1 MNTELSNNGHTTRSV
16 SQRAKRGNR
25 TSHKSASKCALALLG
40 LLLLGMFGSAKAQ
53 DLPIGAGDFPTV
65 IDGDLPNITFKVG
78 TSYSLTLPTQAL
90 HNSGGD
96 RGQTFAVTSFT
107 ISTPDAD
114 ANLQTAGLTFA
125 EATGILEGE
134 IKGAYDGAVNFNV
147 YAAATPTYTRDV
159 RIGNVFAYQPVT
171 FAGTAQP
178 DIGFT
183 DGFVLT
189 ATLFPA
195 SEGLSSISY
204 SIAKED
210 GSRLPSGLTLING
223 TNRLRA
229 PADLGL
235 AVGNVDSYV
244 LTATDTQTTDTAAAT
259 FNISY
264 AEGFTLPGS
273 IADITIA
280 AGTAQSF
287 PAFPAYA
294 AAGDGMNLA
303 NPDYAVRRS
312 DQTFLADIGVA
323 FDTTSRVFSTTNSV
337 ARTSSGT
344 YIFWVSDDNFAER
357 AITFTLRVYDAP
369 SLAALDD
376 PVGWTVGFDNSVD
389 LPEMTGGVDDSP
401 AYTLTQEDGS
411 ALPDGVVFDA
421 DAHELRSASGLQP
434 AAAHSYTLTAVDN
447 VLATPVTV
455 SINFELTISGGFTLA
470 DSDAYD
476 IRFDTDETG
485 PVLTIASA
493 TSEAD
498 ATDLTYALARVGT
511 AAVPA
516 SLTFNADTA
525 DAEFGELGV
534 NTGGLAAGDADD
546 YIITATDAND
556 KVRAITFS
564 LDVYAPLVAPA
575 SQAPLSFTVGNRR
588 AFTLDEPTGGAGVL
602 TYAITTPATVP
613 AYLSLHP
620 TTPVPPT
627 TPVLSYT
634 GGDVFPTVT
643 VPTGIDSGTQAVVV
657 TITDEQGT
665 PVTVSFNIEFFGAPA
680 YPPSVATTTLGNGYS
695 FRVGTPSAR
704 TLPSPTNYGTPPFT
718 YKLTDGAYS
727 AASFAS
733 NGLSYDTV
741 AGTNRFNV
749 AIAGTPTSAGDF
761 PLWLHLR
768 DSYGVAVSYATN
780 VTIFGVL
787 TFTQSQPIEIEWG
800 TEDVVQMPLAT
811 AQSNIGNV
819 TYSFAGL
826 NSAMLPGTVTFSST
840 AHNLQGTVPTTAST
854 AATFA
859 LTAHDIG
866 DDTTATVNYIVSV
879 TLKPSFTPTMS
890 MVTGSVG
897 AETFTAGGAMV
908 GSLTLPAAN
917 DGVGGIDNYTETGL
931 PSGLTAVEQPDFSV
945 VISGT
950 PTTEGDFIYTR
961 TAYDAGGRSGEF
973 TLTFAINARPSFAAV
988 GPFAY
993 TANQPA
999 AVSETLAAAT
1009 GGTGAL
1015 VYALTP
1021 DPSTLTPIGLAFD
1034 ESTRALTG
1042 TPTAALALTE
1052 YTLTAT
1058 DTLGSSGSV
1067 VFALQISD
1075 AIGVTVGENDPDDNT
1090 QELPLAFTIGETTT
1104 LPAATGGEEPITYEL
1119 AAVAGDL
1126 LSTRGIT
1133 FDAASRTLSAA
1144 TLTVTADLDIDDLTY
1159 TVTDA
1164 NGATASDT
1172 FSIRIQP
1179 ITQTRETREVLF
1191 IIGEA
1196 KTFDLSADFT
1206 VAESTAAATYALAI
1220 PAGEVGLT
1228 FDETSA
1234 QLISDETFAVENP
1247 PKQTVYEFTVTLHGA
1262 VVTQEITLRTADP
1275 ESFVQLNDEILSKFA
1290 GVSIAGMLGA
1300 IADRIATANTAV
1312 PYASIGGREPL
1323 AALASGANDA
1333 ANDAFDNKALLA
1345 NSKFVLPFNATGGNA
1360 TAAGAVWGGLR
1371 YRHLSGDDEAIDWD
1385 GGVNE
1390 LHLGFD
1396 FKIGG
1401 DTLLGLAV
1409 SQSDS
1414 TIDYEA
1420 EDIGQT
1426 RGKVEGEYE
1435 MSLSSAYPYINWRI
1449 GDANVW
1455 AAIGGGVG
1463 DLTITE
1469 NGDKYTSDMSL
1480 IAGGVGG
1487 SNELSPWLQL
1497 RAEAR
1502 GGTLDVEGNDDG
1514 SLRQQDISTST
1525 VRGLLKWHDTNSRTD
1540 NRAAYVEIGL
1550 RSDGGDGDNGTAME
1564 SALGWNY
1571 LGDRTTI
1578 EVGAHGLF
1586 GRDEYNEWG
1595 AYGNIRVST
1604 GIDGQGFAL
1613 RVRPSYGEA
1622 GEFGQVWN
1630 AESIGDLATDADAD
1644 DARDANYIWRTESR
1658 LSYGIQSANGYIAPF
1673 FDAITAA
1680 SDIYRL
1686 GVDWSPHRYFD
1697 LNLTGEQRHNQH
1709 SVNERR
1715 VLLQG
1720 EVKF

>member
-96 RGQTFAVTSFT
+96 RGQTFAVTSFV

-204 SIAKED
+204 GITKED

-244 LTATDTQTTDTAAAT
+244 LTATDTQTNDKAAAT

-280 AGTAQSF
+280 AGSTAQSF

-323 FDTTSRVFSTTNSV
+323 FDTTSRVFSTTGSV

-344 YIFWVSDDNFAER
+344 YIFWVSDDNFATL

-369 SLAALDD
+369 SLAAQTAL
-376 PVGWTVGFDNSVD
+376 GWTVGFDNSVT
-389 LPEMTGGVDDSP
+389 LPEMAGGLDDSDV
-401 AYTLTQEDGS
+401 YTLAQEDGS
-411 ALPDGVVFDA
+411 ALPSGMVFNA
-421 DAHELRSASGLQP
+421 NTREFRSASGLLS
-434 AAAHSYTLTAVDN
+434 ATETSFTLTAVDN
-447 VLATPVTV
+447 VLDPPVTMDIDFALTV
-455 SINFELTISGGFTLA
+455 SEGFTLTDDPA
-470 DSDAYD
+470 LD
-476 IRFDTDETG
+476 IVT
-485 PVLTIASA
+485 AQ
-493 TSEAD
+493 
-498 ATDLTYALARVGT
+498 GT
-511 AAVPA
+511 AAMVTLPNYVAAGSGTLAGTPVYAVAKADGTALSSITGVTFDTTSLVFGTVAASAAPA
-516 SLTFNADTA
+516 DSGDYILTVTDGNSKQRSITFN
-525 DAEFGELGV
+525 LR
-534 NTGGLAAGDADD
+534 
-546 YIITATDAND
+546 I
-556 KVRAITFS
+556 
-564 LDVYAPLVAPA
+564 YAPVAA
-575 SQAPLSFTVGNRR
+575 VSQADLSFTVGTSRTIEI
-588 AFTLDEPTGGAGVL
+588 AKATGGDGVL
-602 TYAITTPATVP
+602 TYSITTPATVP
-613 AYLSLHP
+613 AYLSLDP
-620 TTPVPPT
+620 ITR
-627 TPVLSYT
+627 VLRYT
-634 GGDVFPTVT
+634 GGDVSPTVT
-643 VPTGIDSGTQAVVV
+643 VPDGIGSGTQAVVV
-657 TITDEQGT
+657 TITDAQGA
-665 PVTVSFNIEFFGAPA
+665 PVTVSFNIEFFGTPA
-680 YPPSVATTTLGNGYS
+680 YPDLIASTTLGGGYS
-695 FRVGTPSAR
+695 FRVNMASPR

-718 YKLTDGAYS
+718 FKLTDGAYS
-727 AASFAS
+727 NASFSS
-733 NGLSYDTV
+733 NGLSYAVLT
-741 AGTNRFNV
+741 ASTGTSNV
-749 AIAGTPTSAGDF
+749 EIAGTPTAAGDF

-768 DSYGVAVSYATN
+768 DFYGVAVSYATN
-780 VTIFGVL
+780 VTILGEL
-787 TFTQSQPIEIEWG
+787 AMQPQADFAWG
-800 TEDVVQMPLAT
+800 TEDAINDVQLASAINVGGT
-811 AQSNIGNV
+811 AGYALTDVDGTSAAALPTGV
-819 TYSFAGL
+819 TYDAASNTLG
-826 NSAMLPGTVTFSST
+826 
-840 AHNLQGTVPTTAST
+840 GTVPTTASLG
-854 AATFA
+854 TFS
-859 LTAHDIG
+859 LTATDSF
-866 DDTTATVNYIVSV
+866 DSDTASV
-879 TLKPSFTPTMS
+879 TFIISVTPKPSFTPTMS

-908 GSLTLPAAN
+908 GSLTLPEASG
-917 DGVGGIDNYTETGL
+917 GVGGIDNYTETGL
-931 PSGLTAVEQPDFSV
+931 PSGLTAVEQPDFRV

-1067 VFALQISD
+1067 VFTLQISD

-1312 PYASIGGREPL
+1312 PYASIGGQTPL

-1469 NGDKYTSDMSL
+1469 NGNKYTSDMSL
-1480 IAGGVGG
+1480 TAGGVGG

-1502 GGTLDVEGNDDG
+1502 GGTLDIEGNDDG

-1673 FDAITAA
+1673 FDAITADD
-1680 SDIYRL
+1680 DIYRL

>member
-96 RGQTFAVTSFT
+96 RGQTFAVTSFV
-107 ISTPDAD
+107 IGTPDAD
-114 ANLQTAGLTFA
+114 ANLRTAGLTFA

-195 SEGLSSISY
+195 SEGLGSISY
-204 SIAKED
+204 GIAKED

-312 DQTFLADIGVA
+312 DQTFLADLGVA

-344 YIFWVSDDNFAER
+344 YIFWVSDENFATR

-369 SLAALDD
+369 SLAAQTAL
-376 PVGWTVGFDNSVD
+376 GWTVGFDNSVT
-389 LPEMTGGVDDSP
+389 LPEMAGGLDDSDV
-401 AYTLTQEDGS
+401 YTLAQEDGS
-411 ALPDGVVFDA
+411 ALPSGMVFNA
-421 DAHELRSASGLQP
+421 NTREFRSASGLLS
-434 AAAHSYTLTAVDN
+434 ATETSFTLTAVDN
-447 VLATPVTV
+447 VLDPPVTMDIDFALTV
-455 SINFELTISGGFTLA
+455 SEGFTLTDDPA
-470 DSDAYD
+470 LD
-476 IRFDTDETG
+476 IVTAE
-485 PVLTIASA
+485 
-493 TSEAD
+493 
-498 ATDLTYALARVGT
+498 GT
-511 AAVPA
+511 AAMVTLPNYVAAGSGTLAGTPVYAVAKADGTALSSITGVTFDTTSLVFGTVAASAAPA
-516 SLTFNADTA
+516 DSGDYILTVTDGNSKQRSITFN
-525 DAEFGELGV
+525 LR
-534 NTGGLAAGDADD
+534 
-546 YIITATDAND
+546 I
-556 KVRAITFS
+556 
-564 LDVYAPLVAPA
+564 YAPVAAPSQPA
-575 SQAPLSFTVGNRR
+575 LSFTVGNQRV
-588 AFTLDEPTGGAGVL
+588 FTLVAATGGDGVL
-602 TYAITTPATVP
+602 TYSITTPVTVP
-613 AYLSLHP
+613 GYLSLDP
-620 TTPVPPT
+620 ITR
-627 TPVLSYT
+627 VLRYN
-634 GGDVFPTVT
+634 GGAVSPTVT
-643 VPTGIDSGTQAVVV
+643 VPGGIGSGTQAVVV
-657 TITDEQGT
+657 TITDAQGA
-665 PVTVSFNIEFFGAPA
+665 PVTVSFNIEFFGTPA
-680 YPPSVATTTLGNGYS
+680 YPVAVATTTLGNGYS
-695 FRVGTPSAR
+695 FRVGTASPR

-733 NGLSYDTV
+733 NGLSYSTV
-741 AGTNRFNV
+741 AGTNRLNV
-749 AIAGTPTSAGDF
+749 EIAGTPTGPGDF
-761 PLWLHLR
+761 DLWLHLR
-768 DSYGVAVSYATN
+768 DFYGVAVSYATN
-780 VTIFGVL
+780 VTIFADL
-787 TFTQSQPIEIEWG
+787 TFTQSQPITIEWG
-800 TEDVVQMPLAT
+800 TEDTVQMPLAT

-866 DDTTATVNYIVSV
+866 DDTTATVNYIISV

-908 GSLTLPAAN
+908 DSLTLPAASG
-917 DGVGGIDNYTETGL
+917 GVGGIANYTETGL

-1009 GGTGAL
+1009 GGTGTL

-1021 DPSTLTPIGLAFD
+1021 ALPTGLIFTA
-1034 ESTRALTG
+1034 STRILSG
-1042 TPTAALALTE
+1042 TPSVVAESAN

-1067 VFALQISD
+1067 VFALEVFD
-1075 AIGVTVGENDPDDNT
+1075 EIGVTVGVDPNDNT
-1090 QELPLAFTIGETTT
+1090 QKLPVAFTIGETTT
-1104 LPAATGGEEPITYEL
+1104 LPTATGGEEPITYALGE
-1119 AAVAGDL
+1119 ATGDL

-1144 TLTVTADLDIDDLTY
+1144 TLTVNAAADLDIADLTY

-1164 NGATASDT
+1164 NGATASET

-1220 PAGEVGLT
+1220 PADEVGLT

-1455 AAIGGGVG
+1455 AAIGAGVG

-1502 GGTLDVEGNDDG
+1502 GGTLDIEGNDDG

-1673 FDAITAA
+1673 FDAITADD
-1680 SDIYRL
+1680 DIYRL

>member
-96 RGQTFAVTSFT
+96 RGQTFAVTSFV
-107 ISTPDAD
+107 IGTPGAD

-312 DQTFLADIGVA
+312 DQTFLADLGVA

-455 SINFELTISGGFTLA
+455 TIDFELTISGGFTLA

-516 SLTFNADTA
+516 SLTFNADTTNA
-525 DAEFGELGV
+525 DFGELGV

-564 LDVYAPLVAPA
+564 LDVYAPLAAPT
-575 SQAPLSFTVGNRR
+575 QPNLSFTVGQARVMSLVAATN
-588 AFTLDEPTGGAGVL
+588 GYGVL
-602 TYAITTPATVP
+602 TYEITTPATVP
-613 AYLSLHP
+613 GYLSLHP
-620 TTPVPPT
+620 TM
-627 TPVLSYT
+627 PVLSYT
-634 GGDVFPTVT
+634 GGGVLPNVT
-643 VPTGIDSGTQAVVV
+643 VPAGIDSGTQAVVV
-657 TITDEQGT
+657 TITDAQGA
-665 PVTVSFNIEFFGAPA
+665 PVTVSFNIEFFGTPA
-680 YPPSVATTTLGNGYS
+680 YPDLIASTTLGGGYS
-695 FRVGTPSAR
+695 FRVNMASPR

-718 YKLTDGAYS
+718 FKLTDGAYS
-727 AASFAS
+727 NASFSS
-733 NGLSYDTV
+733 NGLSYAVLT
-741 AGTNRFNV
+741 ASTGTSNV
-749 AIAGTPTSAGDF
+749 EIAGTPTAAGDF

-768 DSYGVAVSYATN
+768 DFYGVAVSYATN
-780 VTIFGVL
+780 VTILGEL
-787 TFTQSQPIEIEWG
+787 AMQPQADFAWG
-800 TEDVVQMPLAT
+800 TEDAINDVQLASAINVGGT
-811 AQSNIGNV
+811 VGYALTDVDGTSAAALPTGV
-819 TYSFAGL
+819 TYDAASNTLG
-826 NSAMLPGTVTFSST
+826 
-840 AHNLQGTVPTTAST
+840 GTVPTTASLG
-854 AATFA
+854 TFS
-859 LTAHDIG
+859 LTATNSFDS
-866 DDTTATVNYIVSV
+866 DTASVTFIISV
-879 TLKPSFTPTMS
+879 TLKPSFNPPMS

-897 AETFTAGGAMV
+897 AETFTAGVAMV
-908 GSLTLPAAN
+908 DSLTLPPASG
-917 DGVGGIDNYTETGL
+917 GVGGIDNYTETGL
-931 PSGLTAVEQPDFSV
+931 PSGLTAVEQSDFSV

-1067 VFALQISD
+1067 VFALQVFD
-1075 AIGVTVGENDPDDNT
+1075 EIGVAVDDTVT
-1090 QELPLAFTIGETTT
+1090 FTIGETTT
-1104 LPAATGGEEPITYEL
+1104 LPAATGGEAPYTYAIP
-1119 AAVAGDL
+1119 AASL
-1126 LSTRGIT
+1126 TFGIA
-1133 FDAASRTLSAA
+1133 FDANSRELSAE
-1144 TLTVTADLDIDDLTY
+1144 TLTVNAAADLDITGVAY
-1159 TVTDA
+1159 KVTDD
-1164 NGATASDT
+1164 NDATITDT
-1172 FSIRIQP
+1172 FAIRIVP
-1179 ITQTRETREVLF
+1179 VVMARETREVLF
-1191 IIGEA
+1191 EIGKA
-1196 KTFDLSADFT
+1196 NTFALQGDFT
-1206 VAESTAAATYALAI
+1206 VAAGADLTYSFSDINDDGLKFV
-1220 PAGEVGLT
+1220 AGTT
-1228 FDETSA
+1228 FA
-1234 QLISDETFAVENP
+1234 HFISDETFAVENQP
-1247 PKQTVYEFTVTLHGA
+1247 ETTEYTLTLSTLGETFEQT
-1262 VVTQEITLRTADP
+1262 ITLRTVDP
-1275 ESFVQLNDEILSKFA
+1275 EAFAQLNNEILSKFA

-1455 AAIGGGVG
+1455 AAIGAGVG

-1469 NGDKYTSDMSL
+1469 NGNKYTSDMSL
-1480 IAGGVGG
+1480 TAGGVGG

>member
-96 RGQTFAVTSFT
+96 RGQTFAVTSFV

-114 ANLQTAGLTFA
+114 ANLRTAGLTFA

-204 SIAKED
+204 GIAKED

-312 DQTFLADIGVA
+312 DQTFLADLGVA

-344 YIFWVSDDNFAER
+344 YIFWVSDENFATR

-369 SLAALDD
+369 SLAAQAAL
-376 PVGWTVGFDNSVD
+376 GWTVGFDNSVT
-389 LPEMTGGVDDSP
+389 LPEMAGGLDDSDV
-401 AYTLTQEDGS
+401 YTLAQEDGS
-411 ALPDGVVFDA
+411 ALPSGMVFNA
-421 DAHELRSASGLQP
+421 NTREFRSASGLLS
-434 AAAHSYTLTAVDN
+434 ATETSFTLTAVDN
-447 VLATPVTV
+447 VLDPPVTMDIDFALTV
-455 SINFELTISGGFTLA
+455 SEGFTLTDDPA
-470 DSDAYD
+470 LD
-476 IRFDTDETG
+476 IVT
-485 PVLTIASA
+485 AQ
-493 TSEAD
+493 
-498 ATDLTYALARVGT
+498 GT
-511 AAVPA
+511 AAMVTLPNYVAAGSGTLAGTPVYAVAKADGTALSSITGVTFDTTSLVFGTVAASAAPA
-516 SLTFNADTA
+516 DSGDYILTVTDGNSKQRSITFN
-525 DAEFGELGV
+525 LR
-534 NTGGLAAGDADD
+534 
-546 YIITATDAND
+546 I
-556 KVRAITFS
+556 
-564 LDVYAPLVAPA
+564 YAPVAAPSQPA
-575 SQAPLSFTVGNRR
+575 LSFTVGNQRV
-588 AFTLDEPTGGAGVL
+588 FTLVAATGGDGVL
-602 TYAITTPATVP
+602 TYSITTPVTVP
-613 AYLSLHP
+613 GYLSLDP
-620 TTPVPPT
+620 ITR
-627 TPVLSYT
+627 VLRYT
-634 GGDVFPTVT
+634 GGDVSPTVT
-643 VPTGIDSGTQAVVV
+643 VPGGIGSGTQAVVV
-657 TITDEQGT
+657 TITDAQGA
-665 PVTVSFNIEFFGAPA
+665 PVTVSFNIEFFGTPA
-680 YPPSVATTTLGNGYS
+680 YPVAVATTTLGNGYS
-695 FRVGTPSAR
+695 FRVGTASPR

-733 NGLSYDTV
+733 NGLSYSTV
-741 AGTNRFNV
+741 AGTNRLNV
-749 AIAGTPTSAGDF
+749 EIAGTPTAAGNF

-768 DSYGVAVSYATN
+768 DFYGVAVSYATN
-780 VTIFGVL
+780 VTILGEL
-787 TFTQSQPIEIEWG
+787 AMQPQADFAWG
-800 TEDVVQMPLAT
+800 TEDVINDVQLASAINVGGDVSYALT
-811 AQSNIGNV
+811 DMGGGGPTLPGV
-819 TYSFAGL
+819 TYDAASNTLG
-826 NSAMLPGTVTFSST
+826 
-840 AHNLQGTVPTTAST
+840 GTVPTTASEN
-854 AATFA
+854 TFT
-859 LTAHDIG
+859 LTATDSFG
-866 DDTTATVNYIVSV
+866 DAMASVNFIISV
-879 TLKPSFTPTMS
+879 TLKPSFSTTMS

-908 GSLTLPAAN
+908 GSLTLPAASG
-917 DGVGGIDNYTETGL
+917 GVGGIANYTETGL

-945 VISGT
+945 IISGT

-973 TLTFAINARPSFAAV
+973 TLTFTINARPSFAAV

-999 AVSETLAAAT
+999 VVNETLAAAT
-1009 GGTGAL
+1009 GGTG
-1015 VYALTP
+1015 TP
-1021 DPSTLTPIGLAFD
+1021 LIYTLAPAPSTLEDIGLTFNL
-1034 ESTRALTG
+1034 TTLALTG
-1042 TPTAALALTE
+1042 TPTAALASTE

-1067 VFALQISD
+1067 VFALEVFD
-1075 AIGVTVGENDPDDNT
+1075 EIGVTVGEDDPDDNT
-1090 QELPLAFTIGETTT
+1090 QKLPVAFTIGETTT
-1104 LPAATGGEEPITYEL
+1104 LPTATGGEEPITYALGE
-1119 AAVAGDL
+1119 ATGDL

-1144 TLTVTADLDIDDLTY
+1144 TLTVNAAADLDIADLTY
-1159 TVTDA
+1159 TATDA

-1312 PYASIGGREPL
+1312 PYASIGGQTPL

-1455 AAIGGGVG
+1455 AAIGAGVG

-1469 NGDKYTSDMSL
+1469 NGNKYTSDMSL
-1480 IAGGVGG
+1480 TAGGVGG

>member
-1 MNTELSNNGHTTRSV
+1 M
-16 SQRAKRGNR
+16 Q
-25 TSHKSASKCALALLG
+25 
-40 LLLLGMFGSAKAQ
+40 
-53 DLPIGAGDFPTV
+53 
-65 IDGDLPNITFKVG
+65 
-78 TSYSLTLPTQAL
+78 
-90 HNSGGD
+90 
-96 RGQTFAVTSFT
+96 
-107 ISTPDAD
+107 
-114 ANLQTAGLTFA
+114 
-125 EATGILEGE
+125 
-134 IKGAYDGAVNFNV
+134 
-147 YAAATPTYTRDV
+147 
-159 RIGNVFAYQPVT
+159 
-171 FAGTAQP
+171 
-178 DIGFT
+178 
-183 DGFVLT
+183 
-189 ATLFPA
+189 
-195 SEGLSSISY
+195 
-204 SIAKED
+204 
-210 GSRLPSGLTLING
+210 
-223 TNRLRA
+223 
-229 PADLGL
+229 
-235 AVGNVDSYV
+235 
-244 LTATDTQTTDTAAAT
+244 
-259 FNISY
+259 
-264 AEGFTLPGS
+264 
-273 IADITIA
+273 
-280 AGTAQSF
+280 
-287 PAFPAYA
+287 
-294 AAGDGMNLA
+294 
-303 NPDYAVRRS
+303 
-312 DQTFLADIGVA
+312 
-323 FDTTSRVFSTTNSV
+323 
-337 ARTSSGT
+337 
-344 YIFWVSDDNFAER
+344 
-357 AITFTLRVYDAP
+357 
-369 SLAALDD
+369 
-376 PVGWTVGFDNSVD
+376 
-389 LPEMTGGVDDSP
+389 
-401 AYTLTQEDGS
+401 
-411 ALPDGVVFDA
+411 
-421 DAHELRSASGLQP
+421 
-434 AAAHSYTLTAVDN
+434 
-447 VLATPVTV
+447 
-455 SINFELTISGGFTLA
+455 
-470 DSDAYD
+470 
-476 IRFDTDETG
+476 
-485 PVLTIASA
+485 
-493 TSEAD
+493 
-498 ATDLTYALARVGT
+498 
-511 AAVPA
+511 
-516 SLTFNADTA
+516 
-525 DAEFGELGV
+525 
-534 NTGGLAAGDADD
+534 
-546 YIITATDAND
+546 
-556 KVRAITFS
+556 
-564 LDVYAPLVAPA
+564 
-575 SQAPLSFTVGNRR
+575 
-588 AFTLDEPTGGAGVL
+588 
-602 TYAITTPATVP
+602 
-613 AYLSLHP
+613 
-620 TTPVPPT
+620 
-627 TPVLSYT
+627 
-634 GGDVFPTVT
+634 
-643 VPTGIDSGTQAVVV
+643 
-657 TITDEQGT
+657 
-665 PVTVSFNIEFFGAPA
+665 
-680 YPPSVATTTLGNGYS
+680 
-695 FRVGTPSAR
+695 
-704 TLPSPTNYGTPPFT
+704 
-718 YKLTDGAYS
+718 
-727 AASFAS
+727 
-733 NGLSYDTV
+733 
-741 AGTNRFNV
+741 
-749 AIAGTPTSAGDF
+749 
-761 PLWLHLR
+761 
-768 DSYGVAVSYATN
+768 
-780 VTIFGVL
+780 
-787 TFTQSQPIEIEWG
+787 
-800 TEDVVQMPLAT
+800 
-811 AQSNIGNV
+811 
-819 TYSFAGL
+819 
-826 NSAMLPGTVTFSST
+826 
-840 AHNLQGTVPTTAST
+840 
-854 AATFA
+854 
-859 LTAHDIG
+859 
-866 DDTTATVNYIVSV
+866 
-879 TLKPSFTPTMS
+879 
-890 MVTGSVG
+890 
-897 AETFTAGGAMV
+897 
-908 GSLTLPAAN
+908 
-917 DGVGGIDNYTETGL
+917 
-931 PSGLTAVEQPDFSV
+931 
-945 VISGT
+945 
-950 PTTEGDFIYTR
+950 
-961 TAYDAGGRSGEF
+961 
-973 TLTFAINARPSFAAV
+973 
-988 GPFAY
+988 
-993 TANQPA
+993 
-999 AVSETLAAAT
+999 
-1009 GGTGAL
+1009 
-1015 VYALTP
+1015 
-1021 DPSTLTPIGLAFD
+1021 
-1034 ESTRALTG
+1034 
-1042 TPTAALALTE
+1042 
-1052 YTLTAT
+1052 
-1058 DTLGSSGSV
+1058 
-1067 VFALQISD
+1067 
-1075 AIGVTVGENDPDDNT
+1075 IGVTVGDNDPDDNT
-1090 QELPLAFTIGETTT
+1090 QKLPVAFTIGETTT
-1104 LPAATGGEEPITYEL
+1104 LPTATGGEEPITYEL

-1469 NGDKYTSDMSL
+1469 NGNKYTSDMSL
-1480 IAGGVGG
+1480 TAGGVGG

-1502 GGTLDVEGNDDG
+1502 GGTLDIEGNDDG

-1578 EVGAHGLF
+1578 EFGAHGLF

>member
-96 RGQTFAVTSFT
+96 RGQTFAVTSFV

-114 ANLQTAGLTFA
+114 ANLRTAGLTFA

-195 SEGLSSISY
+195 SEGLGSISY
-204 SIAKED
+204 GIAKED

-244 LTATDTQTTDTAAAT
+244 LTATDTQTNDKAAAT

-312 DQTFLADIGVA
+312 DQTFLADLGVA

-344 YIFWVSDDNFAER
+344 YIFWVSDENFATR

-369 SLAALDD
+369 SLAAQAAL
-376 PVGWTVGFDNSVD
+376 GWTVGFDNSVT
-389 LPEMTGGVDDSP
+389 LPEMAGGLDDSDV
-401 AYTLTQEDGS
+401 YTLAQEDGS
-411 ALPDGVVFDA
+411 ALPSGMVFNA
-421 DAHELRSASGLQP
+421 NTREFRSASGLLS
-434 AAAHSYTLTAVDN
+434 ATETSFTLTAVDN
-447 VLATPVTV
+447 VLDPPVTMDIDFALTV
-455 SINFELTISGGFTLA
+455 SEGFTLTDDPA
-470 DSDAYD
+470 LD
-476 IRFDTDETG
+476 IVT
-485 PVLTIASA
+485 AQ
-493 TSEAD
+493 
-498 ATDLTYALARVGT
+498 GT
-511 AAVPA
+511 AAMVTLPNYVAAGSGTLAGTPVYAVAKADGTALSSITGVTFDTTSLVFGTVAASAAPA
-516 SLTFNADTA
+516 DSGDYILTVTDGNSKQRSITFN
-525 DAEFGELGV
+525 LR
-534 NTGGLAAGDADD
+534 
-546 YIITATDAND
+546 I
-556 KVRAITFS
+556 
-564 LDVYAPLVAPA
+564 YAPVAA
-575 SQAPLSFTVGNRR
+575 VSQADLSFTVGTSRTIEI
-588 AFTLDEPTGGAGVL
+588 AKATGGDGVL
-602 TYAITTPATVP
+602 TYSITTPATVP
-613 AYLSLHP
+613 AYLSLDP
-620 TTPVPPT
+620 ITR
-627 TPVLSYT
+627 VLRYT
-634 GGDVFPTVT
+634 GGDVSPTVT
-643 VPTGIDSGTQAVVV
+643 VPDGIGSGTQAVVV
-657 TITDEQGT
+657 TITDAQGA
-665 PVTVSFNIEFFGAPA
+665 PVTVSFNIEFFGTPA
-680 YPPSVATTTLGNGYS
+680 YPDLIASTTLGGGYS
-695 FRVGTPSAR
+695 FRVGTASPR

-749 AIAGTPTSAGDF
+749 EIAGTPTAAGDF

-768 DSYGVAVSYATN
+768 DFYGVAVSYATN

-787 TFTQSQPIEIEWG
+787 AFTQSQPIEIEWG
-800 TEDVVQMPLAT
+800 TEDVVQMSLAT

-826 NSAMLPGTVTFSST
+826 NSAMLPGSVAFNST
-840 AHNLQGTVPTTAST
+840 AHNLQGTVPMTPST
-854 AATFA
+854 AATFV
-859 LTAHDIG
+859 LTAHDTS
-866 DDTTATVNYIVSV
+866 DDTTATVNYIISV
-879 TLKPSFTPTMS
+879 TLKPSFTTTMP

-897 AETFTAGGAMV
+897 AETFTVGGAMV
-908 GSLTLPAAN
+908 GSLTLPEASG
-917 DGVGGIDNYTETGL
+917 GVGGIANYTETGL
-931 PSGLTAVEQPDFSV
+931 PSGLTAVEQPDFRV
-945 VISGT
+945 IISGT

-973 TLTFAINARPSFAAV
+973 TLTFTINARPSFAAV

-999 AVSETLAAAT
+999 AVSEMLAAAT
-1009 GGTGAL
+1009 GGTGTL

-1021 DPSTLTPIGLAFD
+1021 APSTLTPIGLAFD

-1067 VFALQISD
+1067 VFALQVFD
-1075 AIGVTVGENDPDDNT
+1075 EIGVAVDDTVT
-1090 QELPLAFTIGETTT
+1090 FTIGETTT
-1104 LPAATGGEEPITYEL
+1104 LPAATGGEAPYTYAIP
-1119 AAVAGDL
+1119 AASL
-1126 LSTRGIT
+1126 TFGIA
-1133 FDAASRTLSAA
+1133 FDANSRELSAE
-1144 TLTVTADLDIDDLTY
+1144 TLTVNAAADLDITGVAY
-1159 TVTDA
+1159 KVTDD
-1164 NGATASDT
+1164 NDATITDT
-1172 FSIRIQP
+1172 FAIRIVP
-1179 ITQTRETREVLF
+1179 VVMARETREVLF
-1191 IIGEA
+1191 EIGKA
-1196 KTFDLSADFT
+1196 NTFALQGDFT
-1206 VAESTAAATYALAI
+1206 VAAGADLTYSFSDI
-1220 PAGEVGLT
+1220 NDDGLT
-1228 FDETSA
+1228 FVAGTTFA
-1234 QLISDETFAVENP
+1234 HFISDETFAVENQP
-1247 PKQTVYEFTVTLHGA
+1247 ETTEYTLTLSTLGETFEQT
-1262 VVTQEITLRTADP
+1262 ITLRTVDP
-1275 ESFVQLNDEILSKFA
+1275 EAFAQLNDEILSKFA

-1502 GGTLDVEGNDDG
+1502 GGTLDIEGNDDG

>member
-96 RGQTFAVTSFT
+96 RGQTFAVTSFV

-204 SIAKED
+204 GITKED

-312 DQTFLADIGVA
+312 DQTFLADLGVA

-357 AITFTLRVYDAP
+357 AITFTLLVYDAP
-369 SLAALDD
+369 SLAAQTAL
-376 PVGWTVGFDNSVD
+376 GWTVGFDNSVT
-389 LPEMTGGVDDSP
+389 LPEMAGGLDDSDV
-401 AYTLTQEDGS
+401 YTLAQEDGS
-411 ALPDGVVFDA
+411 ALPSGMVFNA
-421 DAHELRSASGLQP
+421 NTREFRSASGLLS
-434 AAAHSYTLTAVDN
+434 ATETSFTLTAVDN
-447 VLATPVTV
+447 VLDPPVTMDIDFALTV
-455 SINFELTISGGFTLA
+455 SEGFTLTDDPA
-470 DSDAYD
+470 LD
-476 IRFDTDETG
+476 IVT
-485 PVLTIASA
+485 AQ
-493 TSEAD
+493 
-498 ATDLTYALARVGT
+498 GT
-511 AAVPA
+511 AAMVTLPNYVAAGSGTLAGTPVYAVTKADGTALSSITGVTFDTTSLVFGTVAASAAPA
-516 SLTFNADTA
+516 DSGDYILTVTDGNGKQRSITFN
-525 DAEFGELGV
+525 LR
-534 NTGGLAAGDADD
+534 
-546 YIITATDAND
+546 I
-556 KVRAITFS
+556 
-564 LDVYAPLVAPA
+564 YAPVAAPSQPA
-575 SQAPLSFTVGNRR
+575 LSFTVGNQRV
-588 AFTLDEPTGGAGVL
+588 FTLVAATGGDGVL
-602 TYAITTPATVP
+602 TYSITTPATVP
-613 AYLSLHP
+613 AYLSLDP
-620 TTPVPPT
+620 ITR
-627 TPVLSYT
+627 VLRYN
-634 GGDVFPTVT
+634 GGDVSPTVT
-643 VPTGIDSGTQAVVV
+643 VPGGIGSGTQAVVV
-657 TITDEQGT
+657 TITDEQGAS
-665 PVTVSFNIEFFGAPA
+665 VEVNFDIEFFGTPA
-680 YPPSVATTTLGNGYS
+680 YSDLIASTTLGGGYS
-695 FRVGTPSAR
+695 FRVGTASPR

-733 NGLSYDTV
+733 NGLSYSTV

-749 AIAGTPTSAGDF
+749 EIAGTPTAAGDF

-768 DSYGVAVSYATN
+768 DFYGVAVSYATN

-800 TEDVVQMPLAT
+800 TEDVVQMSLAT

-826 NSAMLPGTVTFSST
+826 NSAMLPRSVAFNST
-840 AHNLQGTVPTTAST
+840 AHNLQGTVPMTPST
-854 AATFA
+854 AATFV
-859 LTAHDIG
+859 LTAHDTS
-866 DDTTATVNYIVSV
+866 DDTTATVNYIISV
-879 TLKPSFTPTMS
+879 TLKPSFTTTMP

-897 AETFTAGGAMV
+897 AETFTVGGAMV
-908 GSLTLPAAN
+908 GSLTLPEASG
-917 DGVGGIDNYTETGL
+917 GVGGIANYTETGL

-945 VISGT
+945 IISGT

-973 TLTFAINARPSFAAV
+973 TLTFDINARPSFAAV

-999 AVSETLAAAT
+999 AVNETLAAAT
-1009 GGTGAL
+1009 GGTGTL

-1021 DPSTLTPIGLAFD
+1021 ALPTGLIFTA
-1034 ESTRALTG
+1034 STRILSG
-1042 TPTAALALTE
+1042 TPSVVAESAN

-1067 VFALQISD
+1067 VFALEVFDEID
-1075 AIGVTVGENDPDDNT
+1075 VTVGVDPDDNT
-1090 QELPLAFTIGETTT
+1090 QKLPVAFTIGETTT
-1104 LPAATGGEEPITYEL
+1104 LPTATGGEEPITYALGE
-1119 AAVAGDL
+1119 ATGDL

-1144 TLTVTADLDIDDLTY
+1144 TLTVNTAADLDIADLTY
-1159 TVTDA
+1159 TATDA
-1164 NGATASDT
+1164 NGATASET

-1206 VAESTAAATYALAI
+1206 VAESTAAAIYALTV

-1469 NGDKYTSDMSL
+1469 NGNKYTSDMSL
-1480 IAGGVGG
+1480 TAGGVGG

-1502 GGTLDVEGNDDG
+1502 GGTLDIEGNDDG

-1673 FDAITAA
+1673 FDAITADD
-1680 SDIYRL
+1680 DIYRL